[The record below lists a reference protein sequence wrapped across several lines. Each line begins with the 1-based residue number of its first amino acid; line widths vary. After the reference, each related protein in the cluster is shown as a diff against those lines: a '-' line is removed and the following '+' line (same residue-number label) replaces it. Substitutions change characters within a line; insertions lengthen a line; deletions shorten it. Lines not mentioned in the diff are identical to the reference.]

1 MNKNMKRKVLNIAIA
16 AVLLLLPACEDWLE
30 VEPLTKVPST
40 VFLSDPNGINT
51 LLANLYV
58 KMPMEDF
65 MYNPGKF
72 FNYHRDL
79 GGNAFV
85 DFGWST
91 SFLTDESNYSSGSGA
106 GPVNDNYWAYGAVT
120 MSGNNNISNG
130 AYGSI
135 RQVNQFLVDVETA
148 SIDENVRKRCISE
161 GHFIRAYMYFGLV
174 KRYGGVPIIEVP
186 QVPGDDLFVPRST
199 EKETFD
205 FILREC
211 DLAVENL
218 PATTSVND
226 GVYRATKWAAYALKS
241 RVALYAAS
249 VAKFSNKA
257 PLTGEAVDL
266 KLVGGMTEADANNYY
281 SQCISAS
288 AAIIDNSGKSL
299 FRPNPAT
306 RTDAAKNFQD
316 LFQNP
321 TGAMEEVIFMKA
333 YIDGSTTRMQGHSY
347 DVYFNPSQTAP
358 SYSYYGRFN
367 PTLNLVDLFEDY
379 SDDGTG
385 RSVPLETRTDGIED
399 EYVANPGTDLDLS
412 KPYRLYNNPTE
423 IFANKDARF
432 FASIITPGSVW
443 KGKTMVIQG
452 GLIRSD
458 GTKVIYQ
465 NGSAVGL
472 DGITYYT
479 YGGASGPEYSGF
491 AQLGNNEQGN
501 FTSSGFNVKKYLR
514 ESMTT
519 LTQFICTTPYID
531 FRLAEIYLN
540 YAEATVESGQGNP
553 TLAAQYLNDLRRR
566 AGHTDNI
573 PATIDNILKERRI
586 ELAFE
591 GHRYWDLVRRR
602 DSHLAFNKTTRKALV
617 PVLDLR
623 ENPPKYFFVRANN
636 WPDNNAGGRTFE
648 TKSYYLAIPDVSTSG
663 LVQNP
668 QY

>member
-1 MNKNMKRKVLNIAIA
+1 MKRKIIYISFVA
-16 AVLLLLPACEDWLE
+16 ALLFITACKKDFLE
-30 VEPLTKVPST
+30 VQPLTKVPSS
-40 VFLSDPNGINT
+40 VLLSDASGLST
-51 LLANLYV
+51 LLANLYA

-91 SFLTDESNYSSGSGA
+91 SFYTDESNYSAGSGA
-106 GPVNDNYWAYGAVT
+106 GPVNDAYWQYGAVT

-135 RQVNQFLVDVETA
+135 RQVNQFLQDLQTVQL
-148 SIDENVRKRCISE
+148 DEGVRKRSISE
-161 GHFIRAYMYFGLV
+161 AHFIRAYMYFGLV

-186 QVPGDDLFVPRST
+186 QLPGENLFVPRST

-205 FILREC
+205 FILKEC
-211 DLAVENL
+211 DLAIENL
-218 PATTSVND
+218 PATANAND
-226 GVYRATKWAAYALKS
+226 GIYRATQWAGYALKS

-249 VAKFSNKA
+249 IAKFWSKA
-257 PLTGEAVDL
+257 PLTGEAVDK
-266 KLVGGMTEADANNYY
+266 KLVGGMSAADADNYY
-281 SQCISAS
+281 TQCLAAS
-288 AAIIDNSGKSL
+288 SAIIDNSGKSL
-299 FRPNPAT
+299 YKPTPAT
-306 RTDAAKNFQD
+306 KAEAAKNFQD

-321 TGAMEEVIFMKA
+321 TGAMEEIIFLKA

-358 SYSYYGRFN
+358 SYSYFGRFN
-367 PTLNLVDLFEDY
+367 PTLELVDLFENY
-379 SDDGTG
+379 ADDGTG
-385 RSVPLETRTDGIED
+385 KSVPLVTRTDGVEN
-399 EYVANPGTDLDLS
+399 EYVTNPGTSLDLT
-412 KPYRLYNNPTE
+412 KPYKLYSNLTD
-423 IFANKDARF
+423 IFADKDARM
-432 FASIITPGSVW
+432 FASIITPGSLW
-443 KGKTMVIQG
+443 KNKTMVIQG
-452 GLIRSD
+452 GLIKSD
-458 GTKVIYQ
+458 GTKLIYQ
-465 NGSAVGL
+465 NGNAVGL
-472 DGITYYT
+472 DGKTYYT
-479 YGGASGPEYSGF
+479 YGGATGPEYSGF

-501 FTSSGFNVKKYLR
+501 FTSSGFNVKKYLL
-514 ESMTT
+514 ESLTSI
-519 LTQFICTTPYID
+519 TQFSSTHPYID

-540 YAEATVESGQGNP
+540 YAEAAIESGKGD
-553 TLAAQYLNDLRRR
+553 AAKAALYLNALRKR

-573 PATIDNILKERRI
+573 PATIENILKERRI

-602 DSHLAFNKTTRKALV
+602 DFHTIFNKTSRKALV
-617 PVLDLR
+617 PILDLR

-648 TKSYYLAIPDVSTSG
+648 SKSYYLAIPDVSTSG